1 SPRAKGVFPDAG
13 LPYIPRKSRDT
24 SQQNDLIPIIKTK
37 RGPAYET
44 RSPVEVNNKNDE
56 IIAKMLDNPI
66 TLTTGELMGS
76 SKVVRDGIKN
86 AVTAKHKSLIQRDSN
101 LLVYETIENNELPF
115 SGSDQEDEDYL
126 RHDALTV
133 DSIPFQSFF
142 ISEYERGG
150 IPKGSIICGDP
161 VLQYLESLPAGEEP
175 KQLYVAK
182 ESTSLRAVYPVING
196 VGTEESLLDGG
207 SQIVSM
213 AKQTALDLD
222 ISWDPDIVIH
232 MQSANKQV
240 EKTAGLARNV
250 PFLFNDIVVYLQVH
264 IIHAPAYKV
273 LLGRPFNTL
282 TESHIKNARDGRQ
295 VITIT
300 DPNTGRRCT
309 IPTHAKG
316 APPKL
321 LKRQPEQ
328 DFRPSMN

>member
-1 SPRAKGVFPDAG
+1 VV
-13 LPYIPRKSRDT
+13 PYIPRRTERNPEPVDPLP
-24 SQQNDLIPIIKTK
+24 NFNTK
-37 RGPAYET
+37 RGPTYET
-44 RSPVEVNNKNDE
+44 KSPIEVKLKGGD
-56 IIAKMLDNPI
+56 IIAKVLDNPI

-76 SKVVRDGIKN
+76 SKTIRDGIKN
-86 AVTAKHKSLIQRDSN
+86 IVTARRKSLTQRDAN
-101 LLVYETIENNELPF
+101 LQINGIDEEDVLPF
-115 SGSDQEDEDYL
+115 GGDWELDDNYL
-126 RHDALTV
+126 RHDALPV
-133 DSIPFQSFF
+133 ESIPFQSFF
-142 ISEYERGG
+142 ISEYDRGG

-182 ESTSLRAVYPVING
+182 ESASLRAVYPVING

-222 ISWDPDIVIH
+222 ISWDPDVVIH

-250 PFLFNDIVVYLQVH
+250 PFLFNDMAIYLQVH
-264 IIHAPAYKV
+264 IINSPAYKV
-273 LLGRPFNTL
+273 LLGRPFDTL
-282 TESHIKNARDGRQ
+282 TESQIKNARDGGQ
-295 VITIT
+295 VVTIT

-316 APPKL
+316 SPPKL